1 MMNKRFLV
9 TTLALLTVITAATA
23 QRRGVGCWRG
33 KPARQITAQPRLLSR
48 SPTSD
53 RDRFIG
59 TKHGLV
65 ILAAFPDME
74 FRLAN
79 DREKYDNILNTI
91 GYSNGKFIGSVT
103 DYFRDQS
110 GGLFNLVFDVVGPY
124 TLQNN
129 YAYYGANDKDGY
141 DKHPGEMIK
150 EMCIQADAEVN
161 FADYDWDGDGEV
173 DEVFVVYAGK
183 GEADGGGVK
192 TIWPHMWSISAA
204 TGNSLVLDDVQI
216 DIYACSNE
224 LDSSGS
230 INGIGTFCHE
240 FSHCMGLPD
249 FYDIYYNGCFGMS
262 DFDLMSG
269 GSYNGGGFCPAGY
282 TAYEKM
288 ICGWQDPIEL
298 SDEDVDVEHLQPIS
312 EYGESYILYN
322 EAHPDEYYMIEN
334 RQKTKWDAKLPCS
347 GLMITHVDYDAEV
360 WENNIPNSILTLAE
374 ALEDGLSVGN
384 DHQRMTIFHA
394 DDDDDSS
401 YWLASTQIYKKTTLT
416 KDLYPCGSNDSLTAT
431 SAPAATLYNEN
442 SEGTKLMRGAILNIK
457 KNGDGTMRFHY
468 RAPLPLPDAIS
479 EVSADGCS
487 QPAYYDLSGRR
498 VRQPGRG
505 LYIVGGKKVVVR

>member
-1 MMNKRFLV
+1 MIYRRLFVFL
-9 TTLALLTVITAATA
+9 LAILTVISAATA

-33 KPARQITAQPRLLSR
+33 KPARQITAQARQLSR
-48 SPTSD
+48 SATNNH
-53 RDRFIG
+53 DRFVG
-59 TKHGLV
+59 TKRGLV

-79 DREKYDNILNTI
+79 NREKYDNILNTR
-91 GYSNGKFIGSVT
+91 GYNEGRFIGSVT

-124 TLQNN
+124 TTEFN
-129 YAYYGANDKDGY
+129 YAYYGKNDSNGD
-141 DKHPGEMIK
+141 DEHPADMVR
-150 EMCIQADAEVN
+150 EMCRQANAEVN
-161 FADYDWDGDGEV
+161 FADYDWDGDGFV

-183 GEADGGGVK
+183 GESNGGSTD
-192 TIWPHMWSISAA
+192 TIWPHMWSLSAA
-204 TGNSLVLDDVQI
+204 TGQHLVLDGVRVDV
-216 DIYACSNE
+216 YACSNE
-224 LDSSGS
+224 LDSRGD

-249 FYDIYYNGCFGMS
+249 FYDVYYKGHFGMG
-262 DFDLMSG
+262 DLDLMSG
-269 GSYNGGGFCPAGY
+269 GNYNGGGFCPAGY

-288 ICGWQDPIEL
+288 VCGWQDPIVL
-298 SDEDVDVEHLQPIS
+298 ADEDVDVEHLQPTS

-322 EAHPDEYYMIEN
+322 EAYPDEYYMIEN
-334 RQKTKWDAKLPCS
+334 RQKTKWDASLPSS
-347 GLMITHVDYDAEV
+347 GLMITYVDYDAEV

-374 ALEDGLSVGN
+374 ARKEGLTIGN

-394 DDDDDSS
+394 DNSNDNEYS
-401 YWLASTQIYKKTTLT
+401 
-416 KDLYPCGSNDSLTAT
+416 DLYPWMRNDSLTAT
-431 SAPAATLYNEN
+431 SRPAAKLYHKNA
-442 SEGTKLMRGAILNIK
+442 EGKKVMRGSILHIK
-457 KNGDGTMRFHY
+457 KNTDRTISFHY

-479 EVSADGCS
+479 EVSADQCD
-487 QPAYYDLSGRR
+487 QPAYYDLSGRQ